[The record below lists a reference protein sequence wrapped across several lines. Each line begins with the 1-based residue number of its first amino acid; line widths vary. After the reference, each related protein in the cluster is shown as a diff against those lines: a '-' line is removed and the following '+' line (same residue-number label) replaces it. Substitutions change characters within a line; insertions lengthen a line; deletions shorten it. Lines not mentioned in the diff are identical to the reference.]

1 MFSRLAALE
10 EFGDV
15 DTYYKNQ
22 NIAYNQYLPN
32 IIPSAYGQSS
42 VDITPALRS
51 LNPQND
57 IKNASSLFTAIPMVS
72 ELARQKNAPCE
83 SAKGIED
90 IIDQGATQCGWF
102 YKPPISTTSSIAQFS
117 KGFLAAGN
125 SPAPLPNA
133 PEANQYELV
142 FSDQLPDG
150 QKLADGKQ
158 RILTDICKS
167 LRTCTDVSKTPY
179 NTLCGF
185 CTDIGQGVPID
196 RNGAPLYT
204 GPNIGCRS
212 ESLITQESKCP
223 PLNGTRLSNGCIV
236 GESFN
241 AACLKD
247 ALVQTKC
254 DNGTLIQSL
263 QGWTSSKDKNT
274 ATINNLRAVQKYNEA
289 GKPTFDISKFLGNGM
304 NPSQTDAVQE
314 ISKVLSYTGTANRTL
329 KGYAS
334 RELCESANGLDDYD
348 FCSEL
353 NIGTPKPNNGWDIKC
368 LQTAFKQAGGTASG
382 AKYPKDANSEGT
394 ILFNGMRTWG
404 EVTDWMNRSYSEARG
419 QIVQGFSPSQFGGN
433 TDPFSEPFD
442 TQTNYRLQSNAM
454 NDMRG
459 APLQPVVDWTAT
471 AVQANWFID
480 PNPGA
485 RISTIAIT
493 NDAKIYGTN
502 TAYYIYKK
510 SSPQSTDWT
519 VIPGGLVQIDAKSP
533 TLIVGVNRSGEI
545 YQWINGNWTRI
556 GMRARWVS
564 IGTDGTI
571 VCVNLD
577 SGSLWR
583 YRGSVDSWEN
593 IPGTAVQISVANK
606 NIMWCVNSS
615 DQIFR
620 WSGSNWTQMPGL
632 LTRVAVSS
640 GNRVAGV
647 NRAGQIF
654 VYSDSI
660 SNWRQVEGWASNI
673 SISDTYIAVTNP
685 NSNIFFLKLS
695 GSGLQSAR

>member
-1 MFSRLAALE
+1 MFSRLAELE
-10 EFGDV
+10 GFGDV

-32 IIPSAYGQSS
+32 IIPSAFGKPS

-72 ELARQKNAPCE
+72 ELANKKNEACV

-102 YKPPISTTSSIAQFS
+102 YTPPVNTSPIARFN

-133 PEANQYELV
+133 PQANQYELV

-167 LRTCTDVSKTPY
+167 LRTCNDISKTPY

-196 RNGAPLYT
+196 RDGAPLYT
-204 GPNIGCRS
+204 GPNNGCRP

-223 PLNGTRLSNGCIV
+223 PPSPVTPKNGCTP
-236 GESFN
+236 GQPFN
-241 AACLKD
+241 AACLRD

-289 GKPTFDISKFLGNGM
+289 GQPTFDISKFLGTGIS
-304 NPSQTDAVQE
+304 PSQTDAVQE

-353 NIGTPKPNNGWDIKC
+353 NVGTPKPNTGWDLKC
-368 LQTAFKQAGGTASG
+368 LQNAFQKAGGTPSG
-382 AKYPKDANSEGT
+382 AKYPKNMSSEGT

-404 EVTDWMNRSYSEARG
+404 EVTDWMNRAYSQARG

-433 TDPFSEPFD
+433 TDPFVD
-442 TQTNYRLQSNAM
+442 IGAQTTANYKLQSNAL
-454 NDMRG
+454 NDMIG
-459 APLQPVVDWTAT
+459 APLKPVPDWTDT
-471 AVQANWFID
+471 AVAGNWFMD
-480 PNPGA
+480 PVPGA

-493 NDAKIYGTN
+493 DGANIYGTN
-502 TAYYIYKK
+502 IADGIWKK
-510 SSPQSTDWT
+510 SSPQSTDWSL
-519 VIPGGLVQIDAKSP
+519 IPGALVQIDAKSP
-533 TLIVGVNRSGEI
+533 TQVVGVNRGGDI
-545 YQWINGNWTRI
+545 YQLMNGNWTRI

-583 YRGSVDSWEN
+583 YLGSVDSWEN
-593 IPGTAVQISVANK
+593 IPGRAVQISVANK
-606 NIMWCVNSS
+606 NNMWCVNSN
-615 DQIFR
+615 DDIFK
-620 WSGSNWTQMPGL
+620 WTGSNWTQIPGK

-640 GNRVAGV
+640 KNRVAGV
-647 NRAGQIF
+647 NRKGEIF
-654 VYSDSI
+654 VYSNEKS
-660 SNWRQVEGWASNI
+660 SWKLVPGWASNI
-673 SISDTYIAVTNP
+673 SISETYIAVTNP
-685 NSNIFFLKLS
+685 NSNIFYLKLS
-695 GSGLQSAR
+695 GSNP

>member
-1 MFSRLAALE
+1 MFSRLAELE
-10 EFGDV
+10 GFGDV

-32 IIPSAYGQSS
+32 IIPSAYGKPS

-72 ELARQKNAPCE
+72 ELARQKNETCV

-102 YKPPISTTSSIAQFS
+102 YTPPINNSPIARFN

-133 PEANQYELV
+133 PQANQYELV

-150 QKLADGKQ
+150 QKLADGKE

-167 LRTCTDVSKTPY
+167 LRTCTDISKTPY

-185 CTDIGQGVPID
+185 CTDIGQGIPID

-204 GPNIGCRS
+204 GPNNGCRP
-212 ESLITQESKCP
+212 EGLITQESKCP
-223 PLNGTRLSNGCIV
+223 PPSPVTPKNGCTP
-236 GESFN
+236 GKQFN
-241 AACLKD
+241 TACLRD
-247 ALVQTKC
+247 TLIQTKC
-254 DNGTLIQSL
+254 DNGTLMQSL
-263 QGWTSSKDKNT
+263 QGFGAGPTK
-274 ATINNLRAVQKYNEA
+274 IVGLRAIEKYNSA
-289 GKPTFDISKFLGNGM
+289 GKPTFDMAKFLGTGN
-304 NPSQTDAVQE
+304 NPSQTDSIRE
-314 ISKVLSYTGTANRTL
+314 ISNMMAFTGTADRSL

-334 RELCESANGLDDYD
+334 RELCVSPTALDDFD

-353 NIGTPKPNNGWDIKC
+353 NISTPKPNTGWNLKC
-368 LQTAFKQAGGTASG
+368 LQTAFSQAGGTPAG
-382 AKYPKDANSEGT
+382 AKYPKNANSEGT
-394 ILFNGMRTWG
+394 ILYNGMATWG
-404 EVTDWMNRSYSEARG
+404 AVLDSMKRSYSQARG

-433 TDPFSEPFD
+433 TDPFENMGD
-442 TQTNYRLQSNAM
+442 QTTANYKLQSSAL
-454 NDMRG
+454 NDMIG
-459 APLQPVVDWTAT
+459 APLKPVPEWTDTAVKANWVVDP
-471 AVQANWFID
+471 V
-480 PNPGA
+480 PGA

-493 NDAKIYGTN
+493 DDANIYGTN
-502 TAYYIYKK
+502 TADGIWKK
-510 SSPQSTDWT
+510 SSPQSTDWSL
-519 VIPGGLVQIDAKSP
+519 IPGALVQIDAKSP
-533 TLIVGVNRSGEI
+533 TQVVGVNRAGDI
-545 YQWINGNWTRI
+545 YQLMNGNWTRI

-583 YRGSVDSWEN
+583 YLGSVDSWEN

-606 NIMWCVNSS
+606 NTMWCVNSS
-615 DQIFR
+615 DDIFK
-620 WSGSNWTQMPGL
+620 WTGSNWTQIPGK
-632 LTRVAVSS
+632 LTRVAISRQ
-640 GNRVAGV
+640 GKVAGV

-654 VYSDSI
+654 VYSDII
-660 SNWRQVEGWASNI
+660 SNWKLVPGWASNI
-673 SISDTYIAVTNP
+673 SISETYIAVTNAD
-685 NSNIFFLKLS
+685 SNIFYLKLS
-695 GSGLQSAR
+695 SSSLG